1 MKNKFALNDKV
12 SASVRKMSPYT
23 PGEQPGESGWIKLNT
38 NELPYAPSP
47 KVREAVIS
55 AMGPDGEMLR
65 LYPDPYSRELRKAVA
80 EYYGMEAEYAFA
92 ANGSDDA
99 LNLAVRAFSD
109 ESLKIAT
116 IDPSYSLYPVLAKIQ
131 GAEIIQ
137 IPFAG
142 DLEIPFEKIFSSG
155 ANIFFFTNPN
165 APTGKGFGLN
175 AVAEICENFGGIV
188 LVDEAYAPFARETA
202 IPLVNKYENLIV
214 TGTSSKGWGLAGMRI
229 GWAFAQPAIIEILD
243 RVRDSYNLDRLA
255 QAAGVA
261 ALRDAPYHLECVGKV
276 IAERS
281 ATEKFF
287 DSIGWKYIK
296 SSSNFILFEPFRDG
310 KKASV
315 SEASSLFEYLRS
327 KKILLRYFPKDKNVN
342 KSIRLTVGTPGQMEA
357 FRAAAIEWKKGE

>member
-1 MKNKFALNDKV
+1 
-12 SASVRKMSPYT
+12 MSPYT
-23 PGEQPGESGWIKLNT
+23 PGEQPGESGWVKLNT

-65 LYPDPYSRELRKAVA
+65 LYPDPYSHELRKAVA

-155 ANIFFFTNPN
+155 ANIFF
-165 APTGKGFGLN
+165 
-175 AVAEICENFGGIV
+175 
-188 LVDEAYAPFARETA
+188 R
-202 IPLVNKYENLIV
+202 IPMLL
-214 TGTSSKGWGLAGMRI
+214 
-229 GWAFAQPAIIEILD
+229 
-243 RVRDSYNLDRLA
+243 
-255 QAAGVA
+255 QA
-261 ALRDAPYHLECVGKV
+261 KV
-276 IAERS
+276 S
-281 ATEKFF
+281 
-287 DSIGWKYIK
+287 G
-296 SSSNFILFEPFRDG
+296 
-310 KKASV
+310 
-315 SEASSLFEYLRS
+315 
-327 KKILLRYFPKDKNVN
+327 
-342 KSIRLTVGTPGQMEA
+342 
-357 FRAAAIEWKKGE
+357 